1 MFLIEKL
8 PKESEKTVNE
18 SISKVALLE
27 KSVASAIFQ
36 GLSIPWLPHYCH
48 KQGFRNRGRA
58 NVPYVSVNIEVP
70 IANME
75 DGNAILI
82 LLELFLPDDVDAIAT
97 VIIADYKDYC
107 MRYLQP
113 VPEQMQDIACFLPSM
128 ISYNAKALNTSPT
141 DIMERINWLNSQ
153 QSEKPAYSNAY
164 NIVKEFSKFSSE
176 NKTQTSTV
184 SIQDTLLLHMYFI
197 VDY

>member
-1 MFLIEKL
+1 M
-8 PKESEKTVNE
+8 T
-18 SISKVALLE
+18 
-27 KSVASAIFQ
+27 
-36 GLSIPWLPHYCH
+36 
-48 KQGFRNRGRA
+48 
-58 NVPYVSVNIEVP
+58 
-70 IANME
+70 
-75 DGNAILI
+75 
-82 LLELFLPDDVDAIAT
+82 T

-128 ISYNAKALNTSPT
+128 ISYNAKTLNTSPT

-153 QSEKPAYSNAY
+153 HSEKPVYSNAF

-184 SIQDTLLLHMYFI
+184 SIQDTLI
-197 VDY
+197 